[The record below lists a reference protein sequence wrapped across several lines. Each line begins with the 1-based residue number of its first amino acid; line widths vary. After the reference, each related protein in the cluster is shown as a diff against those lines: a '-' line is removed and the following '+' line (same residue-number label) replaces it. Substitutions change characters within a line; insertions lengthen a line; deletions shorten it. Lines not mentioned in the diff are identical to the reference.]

1 MTEFVT
7 TAKRSNWSARF
18 SPDVCKLW
26 RTLQTELT
34 HRGATDRA
42 KELEEHIRCLLGIVY
57 GCDLPE
63 KKLHFTAQPTLSKR
77 TDLLSLLD
85 AKQGMPQ
92 RQIAKTVGV
101 ERTQVRR
108 GLGQKAPSNG
118 AKGHAPAHIEQK
130 KE

>member
-18 SPDVCKLW
+18 SPDDCKLW

-42 KELEEHIRCLLGIVY
+42 KELEEQIRGLLGIVY

-63 KKLHFTAQPTLSKR
+63 RNYTLLHT
-77 TDLLSLLD
+77 
-85 AKQGMPQ
+85 
-92 RQIAKTVGV
+92 
-101 ERTQVRR
+101 RR
-108 GLGQKAPSNG
+108 GRSGLICSRCWTPTKACRSDRSPRRSELREHKCDVAWG
-118 AKGHAPAHIEQK
+118 RRPHQTG
-130 KE
+130 